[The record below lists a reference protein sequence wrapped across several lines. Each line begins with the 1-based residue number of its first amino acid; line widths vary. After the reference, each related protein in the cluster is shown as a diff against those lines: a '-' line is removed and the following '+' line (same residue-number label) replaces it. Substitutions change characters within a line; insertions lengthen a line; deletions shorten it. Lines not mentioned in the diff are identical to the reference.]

1 MKDSYNKED
10 IYNNEKEKN
19 YKAIENAKKVIEIVD
34 MKSETKKEEKKNN
47 IER

>member
-1 MKDSYNKED
+1 MKNNLKKED
-10 IYNNEKEKN
+10 IYNNEQEKN
-19 YKAIENAKKVIEIVD
+19 NKAIENARKVIEIVD

>member
-1 MKDSYNKED
+1 MKDNLKKED
-10 IYNNEKEKN
+10 IYNNEQEKN
-19 YKAIENAKKVIEIVD
+19 NKAIENARKVIEIVD

>member
-19 YKAIENAKKVIEIVD
+19 YKAIENAKRVIEIVNN
-34 MKSETKKEEKKNN
+34 MKSKKEENKNN